1 MFLLNGNPLA
11 VDTPFTANDIQY
23 PANWLRLSTA
33 EEKAAIGIT
42 EVPDPVRADDRLY
55 WNGDINNPKA
65 LEDKLETKE
74 DGTPLYVQKFDPTA
88 NNGKGAMVD
97 TDKQV
102 VTKGLKS
109 QFIAQVKAQA
119 GSLLNATDWKVV
131 RAAEGGKA
139 LDDATKAERIV
150 IRTKSDDF
158 EAQIKACTTVEQLAA
173 LQFNWE

>member
-74 DGTPLYVQKFDPTA
+74 DGTPLYVQKYNPVTEQ
-88 NNGKGAMVD
+88 MED
-97 TDKQV
+97 TTEQV

-139 LDDATKAERIV
+139 LDDATKAERIY

>member
-1 MFLLNGNPLA
+1 MPFKIGNKVIPL
-11 VDTPFTANDIQY
+11 DTPFTHGDLQY
-23 PANWLRLSTA
+23 PANWIRLAS
-33 EEKAAIGIT
+33 EEDKAAIGLVW
-42 EVPDPVRADDRLY
+42 EAEPVRADDRFY
-55 WNGDINNPKA
+55 WNGDINTPKA
-65 LEDKLETKE
+65 LEDVVELNV
-74 DGTPLYVQKFDPTA
+74 DGQNIYDQKG
-88 NNGKGAMVD
+88 NV
-97 TDKQV
+97 V

-139 LDDATKAERIV
+139 LDDATKAARIA
-150 IRTKSDDF
+150 IRTKSDEF

>member
-1 MFLLNGNPLA
+1 MFLLNGKPLA

-33 EEKAAIGIT
+33 EEKSAIGIT
-42 EVPDPVRADDRLY
+42 EVPDPVRADDRFY
-55 WNGDINNPKA
+55 WNNDINNPKA
-65 LEDKLETKE
+65 LEDKEE
-74 DGTPLYVQKFDPTA
+74 VDQDGNPLYVKVLDKTDPQHHV
-88 NNGKGAMVD
+88 MVD
-97 TDKQV
+97 STERL

-139 LDDATKAERIV
+139 LDDATKAERIA

>member
-1 MFLLNGNPLA
+1 MFLLNGKPLA
-11 VDTPFTANDIQY
+11 VDTAFTTADGTQY
-23 PANWLRLSTA
+23 PANWLRLSSA
-33 EEKAAIGIT
+33 EEKSAIGIT
-42 EVPDPVRADDRLY
+42 EVPDPVRADDRFY

-74 DGTPLYVQKFDPTA
+74 DNTPLYVQKWNPVTEQ
-88 NNGKGAMVD
+88 MED

-139 LDDATKAERIV
+139 LDDETKAARTA
-150 IRTKSDDF
+150 IRTKSDEF

>member
-42 EVPDPVRADDRLY
+42 EVPDPVRADDRFY

-74 DGTPLYVQKFDPTA
+74 DGTPLYVQKYNPVTEQ
-88 NNGKGAMVD
+88 MED

-139 LDDATKAERIV
+139 LDDATKAERIA

>member
-74 DGTPLYVQKFDPTA
+74 DGTPLYVQKYNPVTEQ
-88 NNGKGAMVD
+88 MED

-139 LDDATKAERIV
+139 LDDATKAERIA
-150 IRTKSDDF
+150 IRNKSDDF